1 MGLRHHL
8 HKNSGGMVVS
18 DNCNLRDRKVTGWA
32 FSEAA
37 NAVDTVISDFKMVQ
51 KAWSIIQK
59 ILTLA

>member
-1 MGLRHHL
+1 
-8 HKNSGGMVVS
+8 MVVS